1 MKKRL
6 KPRMTPIPRNLREA
20 FQQEITPINLRRLIG
35 ISIALFLIALVLLVL
50 EDSFFDI
57 GPVIFAFL
65 IASLLQI
72 PLFFVTFRYRKKI
85 KRVLIQ
91 AQTLLY
97 LFSIILFGI
106 HLSLRQQT
114 LPGVAPLFLT
124 AVLAIIAILYL
135 DAQTGSLV
143 FAFAGSLFILWYPSV
158 QLDATVVFV
167 TRVTMSVIVFLTWLL
182 NRLIYRMKGQAFQL
196 ESALKEKDRVLDEMN
211 QRDPLTGL
219 DNHTSSFRK
228 LYEEAAKAKRIGYP
242 ISLILCDIDDF
253 KTINDT
259 FGHQA
264 GDHVLLRISQ
274 TIRATLRTTDIVGR
288 YGGEEFIL
296 ILPDTDA
303 NEARVLSER
312 LRLAMAKTTYDVDV
326 HVTMSGGVSQYDAGQ
341 TIDEWVRTTD
351 RRLYEAKHEGKDRFE
366 SGLPRQQD
374 I

>member
-1 MKKRL
+1 MKKRMRTWL
-6 KPRMTPIPRNLREA
+6 TPMPRNLREA
-20 FQQEITPINLRRLIG
+20 FQQETTRQNLRCLIG

-50 EDSFFDI
+50 EDSFLAI

-106 HLSLRQQT
+106 HLTLRQQT

-124 AVLAIIAILYL
+124 AILAMAAILYL
-135 DAQTGSLV
+135 DAQTGTLV
-143 FAFAGSLFILWYPSV
+143 FAFAGSLFILWYPSF
-158 QLDATVVFV
+158 QLDATVVFI

-182 NRLIYRMKGQAFQL
+182 NRMIYRMKVQAFQL
-196 ESALKEKDRVLDEMN
+196 EGALKEKDRVLDEMN

-259 FGHQA
+259 FGHPA

-366 SGLPRQQD
+366 SGLPRKQD

>member
-124 AVLAIIAILYL
+124 AVLVLAAILYL
-135 DAQTGSLV
+135 DAQTGTLV
-143 FAFAGSLFILWYPSV
+143 FAFAVTLFILWYPSV

-182 NRLIYRMKGQAFQL
+182 NRMIYRMKVQAFQL

-259 FGHQA
+259 FGHPA

-312 LRLAMAKTTYDVDV
+312 LRLAMAKTNYDVDV